1 MARKTN
7 ELYNLLAN
15 EQNIMQR
22 IRCHD
27 IVRVEDFDAVRMTVT
42 VKPLVQREMAGTYVS
57 PPPILAVK
65 VAYIPLEI
73 KVDGKTADVN
83 VQIKK
88 GDIGVVAYLD
98 MDSDN
103 SIQTGADSK
112 PNTDRIHSGDDAVFV
127 GVIRKG

>member
-7 ELYNLLAN
+7 ELASSIAN
-15 EQNIMQR
+15 EQKLMKK

-27 IVRVEDFDAVRMTVT
+27 IVAVEAFDAERMTVT
-42 VKPLVQREMAGTYVS
+42 VKPLVKREIAGAYVS

-65 VAYIPLEI
+65 VAHVPLEI
-73 KVDGKTADVN
+73 KVDGKKADVT
-83 VQIKK
+83 VKIKK

-103 SIQTGADSK
+103 SIWSGIESK
-112 PNTDRIHSGDDAVFV
+112 PNTTRIHSGDDAVFV
-127 GVIRKG
+127 GVIQKG